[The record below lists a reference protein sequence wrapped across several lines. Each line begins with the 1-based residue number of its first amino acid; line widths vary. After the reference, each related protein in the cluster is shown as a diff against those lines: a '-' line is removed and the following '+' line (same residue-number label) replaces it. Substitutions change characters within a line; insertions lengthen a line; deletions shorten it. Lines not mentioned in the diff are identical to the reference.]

1 MALTCYIYE
10 SSKLLKLGKKNILI
24 TGATGLIG
32 SRLTELLLQKGH
44 QVSHLGRKSSAG
56 LVPSFVWDIEK
67 GVLDTTA
74 LTGIETIIHLA
85 GAGIA
90 DKPWTR
96 KRKEEILKS
105 RTHSSQLLFDEL
117 KKKNPSVKSIISAS
131 AIGYYGFKEGDKIF
145 TEESAPGNDFLA
157 TVTRSW
163 EEEVDKF
170 NELNLRVTKVRIGVV
185 LSQKGGA
192 LKPMLLP
199 IKYFVGSP
207 LGSGKQYMSWIHI
220 DDLCNIFVHLV
231 ENEQL
236 AGVYNG
242 AGPNPV
248 TNAEFTRAI
257 ARVLKRPLLLPAVPT
272 FVLNLLLGEMATLIT
287 QGCKVS
293 SEKIQSSG
301 FEFQY
306 PKLSVALENLLRK
319 R

>member
-1 MALTCYIYE
+1 MLTCYIYE
-10 SSKLLKLGKKNILI
+10 SSKLLKLIKKNILI

-32 SRLTELLLQKGH
+32 KRLTELLLQKGH
-44 QVSHLGRKSSAG
+44 QVSHLGRKSSSG
-56 LVPSFVWDIEK
+56 PVPSFVWDVEK
-67 GVLDTTA
+67 GLLDTTA
-74 LTGIETIIHLA
+74 FTGIDTIIHLA

-90 DKPWTR
+90 DKPWTK

-105 RTHSSQLLFDEL
+105 RTRSTQLLAEEL
-117 KKKNPSVKSIISAS
+117 KKNSSVRSFISAS
-131 AIGYYGFKEGDKIF
+131 AVGYYGFKEGDTTF
-145 TEESAPGNDFLA
+145 TEESVPGNDFLA
-157 TVTRSW
+157 VVTRSW
-163 EEEVDKF
+163 EEEVDKLMG
-170 NELNLRVTKVRIGVV
+170 LNRRVAKVRIGVV
-185 LSQKGGA
+185 LSEKGGA

-220 DDLCNIFVHLV
+220 DDLCNMFIHLV

-242 AGPNPV
+242 AGPHPA
-248 TNAEFTRAI
+248 TNAEFTKAI

-272 FVLNLLLGEMATLIT
+272 LVLNLLLGEMATLIT

-293 SEKIQSSG
+293 SEKIQRSG
-301 FEFQY
+301 FVFQY
-306 PKLSVALENLLRK
+306 PELSAALENLLSK